1 MLGEEIVQLLERA
14 GYERCKGLMMS
25 SEAKWRGSVMEWKW
39 RVQKWAAVPTNDHL
53 SLSLW
58 E

>member
-1 MLGEEIVQLLERA
+1 MLGKLLERA

-25 SEAKWRGSVMEWKW
+25 SEAQW